1 MAQLQSDANLDGA
14 AEVEG
19 YKVLP
24 PCVIYSKIGQG
35 GMGAVYRG
43 RHLNLDIDVAVKCLK
58 PGLVG
63 DDEQFVVR
71 FRREA
76 RSAAAINHQNVIR
89 VYDVA
94 EDHGLHYLIME
105 LVQGETARERV
116 VRKQRLQVG
125 EALEIVHGAA
135 LGLAEAHRKGFIHRD
150 IKPDNI
156 MISSAGQVKL
166 ADLGLAKAMTRDDH
180 ASMLSGANMVMGT
193 PQYMPPE
200 QWEDTTSVT
209 AAADIWA
216 LGATLYYLL
225 VGVEAIPKDSL
236 PRIMQRIVHR
246 TFPDVRA
253 ERADV
258 PDEVAELIN
267 KATRTAVADRFQN
280 GQELA
285 AAIEQLQAR
294 RVALR
299 DKDAAPSTQLQT
311 LLSPPPPKTLAKI
324 KFWLDEQSQRP
335 GSDRSPSARPNGAA
349 VASRAGADGP
359 LVTQSTVPGSQALP
373 RPRRLVSL
381 LGALVIVAA
390 ALVLWFRPW
399 LPADNGPFAL
409 PAQLE
414 ASDRFED
421 AIKETIRVHAT
432 DPNLAGKETRM
443 ARLHAAWAG
452 QLASSSRFREALQ
465 QYERSLGFAVV
476 PAVQRQQRELLTRIT
491 RIVAEGLQRTWPSG
505 QPVPRAAKIE
515 FRGVLDSPLVAELKL
530 DGSVVTRA
538 ADGTFRA
545 ELALD
550 GRREITVAVTLV
562 GGERLDLP
570 AWTFDYAAAAP
581 ADRPAVALQVEPE
594 VVELDDDKVTEL
606 RIRAGEDVELRI
618 DGVLVQR
625 AGGAEVYRHEV
636 RSESETPPPIV
647 VVATKQGCADTT
659 RSVPVRRTARALG
672 FVAPLEVVA
681 ARSLGDDRYA
691 VAQATVQLRGQ
702 LDERA
707 ESVLVDGAPVMELQ
721 WRDGTFVCTVPLKE
735 GRNDVRVQATKK
747 FRQPALRQT
756 TVFRLGAPRLAL
768 VAPCKADD
776 VTGAE
781 SYEIAVSTDEWTTSV
796 TARSRSATVVLAR
809 DATGICRG
817 QIALEPGSNQITLE
831 AANVVDAKQTM
842 ALRVER
848 NAAAVRPNITAVKV
862 VIGAGEQVIA
872 AKGAGYVRRGA
883 SLRITASDPAAV
895 IFVNNEQVELGS
907 DGTIALANYEPKT
920 KDEAEFLIVAK
931 NSSGAS
937 DAFRCRVYFDNT
949 APTIVVQAPS
959 KPVDPGKSF
968 VCSGTWA
975 DLRGLG
981 SLTVANKEAAITPAR
996 GAARSGR
1003 WSVQLEAPVASM
1015 ELPLVAEDRA
1025 GNRTEIKV
1033 RIELAGTAPQQQLP
1047 AGFVAAAGAAVNDL
1061 GFPRSLV
1068 HAATGIELVALGF
1081 APGAKPTLY
1090 AATSEVSKLQFAGE
1104 GTAESCGDLTAD
1116 AVAAWLREGRG
1127 SGLALPTKAEWE
1139 TLLAAPADLGIQGL
1153 RSGKA
1158 EWLQGQQVDASWPIA
1173 TAAGEPGTQPRD
1185 QSRPDLGFRVVLRL
1199 P

>member
-14 AEVEG
+14 TEVEG

-125 EALEIVHGAA
+125 EALEIVHGSA

-180 ASMLSGANMVMGT
+180 ASMLSGANLVMGT

-236 PRIMQRIVHR
+236 PRIMQRIVHKP
-246 TFPDVRA
+246 FPDVRA

-258 PDEVAELIN
+258 PDEVAELIA

-285 AAIEQLQAR
+285 AAIEALQSR
-294 RVALR
+294 RVGLR

-324 KFWLDEQSQRP
+324 KFWLDEQNQKP
-335 GSDRSPSARPNGAA
+335 ANERSPSARPNGAA
-349 VASRAGADGP
+349 ASSRAEAGAP
-359 LVTQSTVPGSQALP
+359 SFNMQSTVPGSQALP
-373 RPRRLVSL
+373 RPRRLVPL
-381 LGALVIVAA
+381 LGALAIVAA

-399 LPADNGPFAL
+399 LPVDNGPFAL
-409 PAQLE
+409 AAQLE
-414 ASDRFED
+414 DSGRFEE
-421 AIKETIRVHAT
+421 AIAETRRVHET
-432 DPNLAGKETRM
+432 DPNLAGKETRL

-452 QLASSSRFREALQ
+452 QCASSSRFREALQ
-465 QYERSLGFAVV
+465 QLDASLGFARD
-476 PAVQRQQRELLTRIT
+476 PTVQRQQRELLARI
-491 RIVAEGLQRTWPSG
+491 AGLLDNGLDGLERTWPSG
-505 QPVPRAAKIE
+505 KQVPRAAKIE
-515 FRGVLDSPLVAELKL
+515 FRGRLASPLVAALKL
-530 DGSVVTRA
+530 GGSVVARK

-545 ELALD
+545 ELALE
-550 GRREITVAVTLV
+550 GRREVAVAVTLV
-562 GGERLDLP
+562 GGEQLDLP
-570 AWTFDYAAAAP
+570 AWTFDYAAAS
-581 ADRPAVALQVEPE
+581 ADRSSVPQQVDPE
-594 VVELDDDKVTEL
+594 VVALEFV
-606 RIRAGEDVELRI
+606 
-618 DGVLVQR
+618 
-625 AGGAEVYRHEV
+625 
-636 RSESETPPPIV
+636 TPP
-647 VVATKQGCADTT
+647 
-659 RSVPVRRTARALG
+659 
-672 FVAPLEVVA
+672 EVVG

-702 LDERA
+702 LKERA
-707 ESVLVDGAPVMELQ
+707 ESVLVNETPVTDLQ
-721 WRDGTFVCTVPLKE
+721 WRDGVFVCTVPLQE
-735 GRNDVRVQATKK
+735 GRNDLRLQAQKK
-747 FRQPALRQT
+747 LRRAALRQM
-756 TVFRLGAPRLAL
+756 TVFRLGAPRLEL

-776 VTGAE
+776 VTGAA
-781 SYEIAVSTDEWTTSV
+781 SYEIAVSTDEWTPSV
-796 TARSRSATVVLAR
+796 TARCGSSTVMLAK
-809 DATGICRG
+809 DQEATGIFRG
-817 QIALEPGSNQITLE
+817 QIALEPGPNQITLE
-831 AANVVDAKQTM
+831 AANVVDAKQTL

-848 NAAAVRPNITAVKV
+848 STAAVRPSIMSVKV
-862 VIGAGEQVIA
+862 VVGAREMPIA
-872 AKGAGYVRRGA
+872 QRKAGYVRRSG
-883 SLRITASDPAAV
+883 SLRITTSDPAAA
-895 IFVNNEQVELGS
+895 IFINNEQVEVAGDGS
-907 DGTIALANYEPKT
+907 IAVARYASKA
-920 KDEAEFLIVAK
+920 KDEVELVIAAK
-931 NSSGAS
+931 NASGTS
-937 DAFRCRVYFDNT
+937 EAFKCRLYFDDT
-949 APTIVVQAPS
+949 SPKIVVQTPS
-959 KPVDPGKSF
+959 KPVEPGKSF
-968 VCSGTWA
+968 VCSGIWN

-981 SLTVANKEAAITPAR
+981 SLTVGDKQAVVGPA
-996 GAARSGR
+996 GGETRSGT
-1003 WSVQLEAPVASM
+1003 WKVNLDAPVASVD
-1015 ELPLVAEDRA
+1015 LPLVAEDRA
-1025 GNRTEIKV
+1025 GNRFEQKV
-1033 RIELAGTAPQQQLP
+1033 RIEVAGAAPQGLP
-1047 AGFVAAAGAAVNDL
+1047 AGFVAGPGAAANEL
-1061 GFPRSLV
+1061 GFPRVLV
-1068 HAATGIELVALGF
+1068 HEPTGIELKALGF
-1081 APGAKPTLY
+1081 APGAKPALY
-1090 AATSEVSKLQFAGE
+1090 AATSEVTRLQFAGE
-1104 GTAESCGDLTAD
+1104 GAAEPCGDLTAD
-1116 AVAAWLREGRG
+1116 AVTAWLRDGRG
-1127 SGLALPTKAEWE
+1127 TGLALPTKAEWE
-1139 TLLAAPADLGIQGL
+1139 TLLAAPADLGFQGL
-1153 RSGKA
+1153 RSGKS
-1158 EWLQGQQVDASWPIA
+1158 EWLQGRPDEASWPLV
-1173 TAAGEPGTQPRD
+1173 TAAGEPGTLPRD